1 VTVEL
6 SQSAASIADHRF
18 QLLVNGAAAIAA
30 VESLINS
37 ARHSVCLEMYIY
49 KGDAT
54 GARIRAALL
63 AAVQRRVRVRILLDD
78 FGSAELPKDFFSELV
93 VRGAD
98 LRFFNPSRVL
108 RVAFRNHRKL
118 VVADDRQA
126 IVGGFNI
133 GDEYAGDGVDKGWR
147 DLGMQVT
154 GPIVLELE
162 ASFDRMFIAAQM
174 NHSAFSLFA
183 RRRQAAV
190 LSNDSP
196 ELLTSGPGFGGAS
209 LRRSLYRDLLS
220 ACSVDIMTAYF
231 APTWMLRRRLARAAQ
246 RGRVQLILPA
256 KTDVSLL
263 RLAGQ
268 HLYSRLLRE
277 GAHVFEYQPQILHAK
292 LLILDEVL
300 YIGSCNLDVRS
311 LRLNFE
317 LLVRVP
323 DAKIVQQA
331 RELFAADTVRSKV
344 VVLEDWEQSSTWWR
358 RFERQVAF
366 WLVTRLDPLLARR
379 RLRTLR

>member
-6 SQSAASIADHRF
+6 SQSAVSIADHRF
-18 QLLVNGAAAIAA
+18 QLLVNGGAAIAA

>member
-1 VTVEL
+1 
-6 SQSAASIADHRF
+6 
-18 QLLVNGAAAIAA
+18 
-30 VESLINS
+30 
-37 ARHSVCLEMYIY
+37 MYIY

>member
-6 SQSAASIADHRF
+6 SQSAVSIADHRF
-18 QLLVNGAAAIAA
+18 QLLVNGGAAIAA

-231 APTWMLRRRLARAAQ
+231 APTWMLRRRLARAAR

>member
-6 SQSAASIADHRF
+6 SQSAVSIADHRF
-18 QLLVNGAAAIAA
+18 QLLVNGGAAIAA

-317 LLVRVP
+317 VLVRVP